1 MTAEPYQ
8 IKYDDLIRFI
18 GQLYDAHQQTRKE
31 IVSLKMLCSDL
42 DKRIVLITA
51 WLEASK

>member
-1 MTAEPYQ
+1 MPVTYEQ
-8 IKYDDLIRFI
+8 WITFMS
-18 GQLYDAHQQTRKE
+18 QLYEAHQQTRKE
-31 IVSLKMLCSDL
+31 VVALKMLCSDL